1 MQGLSNLVVPVI
13 GCKSV
18 PDVLQERWS
27 KVHNKT
33 VGGVLD
39 PPQGTVSSLQ
49 GSSDAVPVQVVEV
62 EPCDTSGSIGEQ
74 GPVPND
80 FKILTHVPKRMKGFQ
95 NGICTPLIL
104 SKCKEDRSH

>member
-1 MQGLSNLVVPVI
+1 MQCLSNLVVPVF
-13 GCKSV
+13 GPNSV

-33 VGGVLD
+33 VCGILD

-49 GSSDAVPVQVVEV
+49 GGSDAIPVQVVEV
-62 EPCDTSGSIGEQ
+62 EPCHTSGSVGEQ

-95 NGICTPLIL
+95 NGKYTFN
-104 SKCKEDRSH
+104 SQQV